1 MLDYLLAQKFSE
13 AKNFSIHTYAD
24 IILPPELPIESSD
37 LSGLVMNL
45 LDNAI
50 DASKKEKNGDIHIHM
65 HVMKSYLSIQVKNK
79 ISEDVLEKNPQ
90 LLTSKED
97 SRNHGYGLRIIRS
110 IVEKY
115 NGIIRI
121 YIQTG
126 YFCVDILL
134 EI

>member
-79 ISEDVLEKNPQ
+79 ISEDVLEKNP
-90 LLTSKED
+90 SF
-97 SRNHGYGLRIIRS
+97 SPRRRIP
-110 IVEKY
+110 E
-115 NGIIRI
+115 
-121 YIQTG
+121 TMAT
-126 YFCVDILL
+126 DL
-134 EI
+134 ELSVLSWKNITV